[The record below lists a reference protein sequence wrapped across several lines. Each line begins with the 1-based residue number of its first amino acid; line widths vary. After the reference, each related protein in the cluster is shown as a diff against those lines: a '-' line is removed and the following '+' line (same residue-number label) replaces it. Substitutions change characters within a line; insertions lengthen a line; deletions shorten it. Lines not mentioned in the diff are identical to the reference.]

1 MLSFSARCDLCRSFV
16 TSLGAEKH
24 CVAGSLGTL
33 GQGWDARVAR
43 VFAAAELDVAD
54 RAGFADLLDQVVI
67 WNRRHNLTA
76 ARDPDELVDLYL
88 ADAAWLA
95 KLGAPLVA
103 DEDSPSRNAW
113 LDVGSGGGAPGLP
126 LGLLMPTLHLTLV
139 EPRDKRV
146 AFLRS
151 MVGRLKLTRA
161 QVLRQRSDTLPDQ
174 SAAVAL
180 ARATLPPP
188 EWLREGARLA
198 RRAVWVLL
206 AKEPAPELAGWRL
219 EQLTAYTWPLTGF
232 ERSLALYVPESG
244 AR

>member
-1 MLSFSARCDLCRSFV
+1 M
-16 TSLGAEKH
+16 T
-24 CVAGSLGTL
+24 GSLKTL
-33 GQGWDARVAR
+33 GTGWDARVAR
-43 VFAAAELDVAD
+43 VFAAAELEVPD
-54 RAGFADLLDQVVI
+54 RSGFVDLLDQVVI

-76 ARDPDELVDLYL
+76 ARDADELVDLYL

-95 KLGAPLVA
+95 KLGARLIT

-113 LDVGSGGGAPGLP
+113 VDVGSGGGAPGLP
-126 LGLLMPTLHLTLV
+126 LALLLPRLHLTLV

-151 MVGRLKLTRA
+151 MLGRLNLTRA
-161 QVLRQRSDTLPDQ
+161 QVLRQRSDTLPDR

-206 AKEPAPELAGWRL
+206 AKEPAPTLEGWRL
-219 EQLTAYTWPLTGF
+219 EQLTPYAWPLTGF
-232 ERSLALYVPESG
+232 ERSLALYVPDAED
-244 AR
+244 